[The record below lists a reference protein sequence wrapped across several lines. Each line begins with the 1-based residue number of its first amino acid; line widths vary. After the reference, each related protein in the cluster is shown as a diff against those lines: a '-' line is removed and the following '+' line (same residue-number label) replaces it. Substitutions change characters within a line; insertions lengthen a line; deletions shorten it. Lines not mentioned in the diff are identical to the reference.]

1 MLKEKYTSLLS
12 YYTDDLRLIEQYW
25 GEITNHYSSK
35 ERKYHNLNHL
45 EHMIIE
51 IDDVKSKIENLNA
64 FLFALFYHDLV
75 YNPLK
80 GNNES
85 KSAEIAVKKL
95 SNIRV
100 DSNTISKCQNHILA
114 TKQHLLSEIVDTNLF
129 IDIDMSI
136 LGQKWEVYVTYLKNV
151 RSEYS
156 IYPDFIYNKGRKK
169 VLKHFLE
176 GHVFLTSHF
185 QKRYEQQARDN
196 INRELQILE
205 S

>member
-12 YYTDDLRLIEQYW
+12 HYTDDLRLIEQYW
-25 GEITNHYSSK
+25 NEITNHYSSK

-45 EHMIIE
+45 EHMIVE
-51 IDDVKSKIENLNA
+51 LDDVESKVEDLNP

-95 SNIRV
+95 SNIGV
-100 DSNTISKCQNHILA
+100 NSDTISKCKNHILA
-114 TKQHLLSEIVDTNLF
+114 TKQHLLSEVADTNLF
-129 IDIDMSI
+129 IDIDISI
-136 LGQKWEVYVTYLKNV
+136 LGQKWEVYATYFQNV
-151 RSEYS
+151 RSEYA
-156 IYPDFIYNKGRKK
+156 IYPDFIYNNGRKK

-176 GHVFLTSHF
+176 GDIFLTSHF
-185 QKRYEQQARDN
+185 QKKYEQQARDN
-196 INRELQILE
+196 INREIQILK